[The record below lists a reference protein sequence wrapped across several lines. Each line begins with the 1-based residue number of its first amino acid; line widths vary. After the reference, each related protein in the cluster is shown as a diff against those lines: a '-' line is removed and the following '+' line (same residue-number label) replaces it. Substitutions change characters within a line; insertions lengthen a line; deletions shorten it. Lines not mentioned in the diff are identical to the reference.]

1 MFVAFSDGC
10 LFASVPSD
18 SRWAILLVAVGDIQL
33 ILIPTLTILA
43 DIMDVKK
50 QRTIS
55 EKFYF
60 LCMLAISFFLIN
72 TLIET
77 FAQIPNTP
85 KPSTEKYRLIFPTS
99 YEDNLLF
106 DSPPKDK
113 KEEKARNKAREKNY
127 SQIQG
132 AKEVNFLVELNR
144 AGSQS
149 YRLLSSTNR
158 EIAMTV
164 LEAKQYKYVRHDSA
178 EYTRSANDGS
188 KFEKWFSVYANQGF
202 SLIDFAY
209 SGSACSEDE
218 NQVGIGKV
226 INCDY
231 RYNFLLEKQ
240 QNVSTP
246 QPFKVIKG
254 NGWLTKNDV
263 DTEQVYTS
271 ISENFLPAF
280 IFSRTEFLFQNQSR
294 IESDLSSKSRV
305 LVASNSITQSGILG
319 IPKLATLAQRVN
331 FLANQGYRIALTHDN
346 LALMYRNSDITSS
359 VIYWWLD
366 TKDQDLEYRL
376 LHLQEKG
383 AVYRLRSLR
392 RGLEGSDL
400 IFEQP
405 TEPTPKQRDYKILKL
420 ELAET
425 EHFAEK
431 KVTIDLTAEAKETM
445 KQINRLANEGYEVR
459 DLFVDNYYRNG
470 CSVLLERKI
479 PKP

>member
-1 MFVAFSDGC
+1 MNIKNQWKLNGILPLLLIAAICFLSIFHSDEVFG
-10 LFASVPSD
+10 
-18 SRWAILLVAVGDIQL
+18 Q
-33 ILIPTLTILA
+33 TQELA
-43 DIMDVKK
+43 NPPV
-50 QRTIS
+50 
-55 EKFYF
+55 
-60 LCMLAISFFLIN
+60 
-72 TLIET
+72 
-77 FAQIPNTP
+77 
-85 KPSTEKYRLIFPTS
+85 EKYRLVFPTS

-127 SQIQG
+127 SQIQE
-132 AKEVNFLVELNR
+132 AKEANFLVELNR

-158 EIAMTV
+158 EKAMTV
-164 LEAKQYKYVRHDSA
+164 LGDKQYNYLQHESA
-178 EYTRSANDGS
+178 EYTRSANDGG

-209 SGSACSEDE
+209 SGSACHEDE
-218 NQVGIGKV
+218 NQMGQMT
-226 INCDY
+226 NCKY

-263 DTEQVYTS
+263 DTEQIYTS
-271 ISENFLPAF
+271 ISGNFLPAF
-280 IFSRTEFLFQNQSR
+280 IFSSTEFLFQNQSK
-294 IESDLSSKSRV
+294 IESDFSSKSRV
-305 LVASNSITQSGILG
+305 LVASNSFTQSGILG
-319 IPKLATLAQRVN
+319 VPKFTTLAQRVN

-346 LALMYRNSDITSS
+346 IALMYRNSGVTNS

-376 LHLQEKG
+376 SRLQEKG

-392 RGLEGSDL
+392 RGLEGVDL

-405 TEPTPKQRDYKILKL
+405 TEPTLKQRDYKILKL
-420 ELAET
+420 ELQET
-425 EHFAEK
+425 ENFAAK
-431 KVTIDLTAEAKETM
+431 KVTIDLTPSAKETM
-445 KQINRLANEGYEVR
+445 KKINQLAQEGYEVR
-459 DLFVDNYYRNG
+459 ELLVDNYSFNG
-470 CSVLLERKI
+470 CSVLMERTLSKLNG
-479 PKP
+479 K